1 MLKKTVA
8 KCFAWDRTRE
18 VRRESRAL
26 VVLMVI
32 GGTACG
38 QTDSTSPP
46 PPGSILLTTETSGF
60 LKDDSYELLVDGE
73 SQGTIGANEGVTI
86 EGLDP
91 ATYEVELGGVAEN
104 CVVESVSVLV
114 VPEETADVSLVVVCA
129 YSEPGAYTLRFSR
142 ERPNLDNGAITV
154 CPFGLC
160 PSEEEWDLHV
170 YFSSQ
175 SDPHSVIRQNQST
188 GAEIA
193 HVPGVTLEELTEQDF
208 EAVTFTTDL
217 VGDPFDSGRV
227 ILIRTDL
234 GYVYALGN
242 PTEDTVAQ
250 TLTFDAALIVEP

>member
-8 KCFAWDRTRE
+8 KCFACDRTRE
-18 VRRESRAL
+18 LRRASHAI
-26 VVLMVI
+26 VVLTVI
-32 GGTACG
+32 GGVACG

-46 PPGSILLTTETSGF
+46 PPGSISLTTETSGF

-73 SQGTIGANEGVTI
+73 SQGTIGANEAVTLS
-86 EGLDP
+86 GLDP
-91 ATYEVELGGVAEN
+91 ATYEVELSGVADN
-104 CVVESVSVLV
+104 CSVESVSVPV
-114 VPEETADVSLVVVCA
+114 VPEETADVSLNVVCA
-129 YSEPGAYTLRFSR
+129 YSESGAYTLRFSR
-142 ERPNLDNGAITV
+142 ERPDLDNGAITV

-160 PSEEEWDLHV
+160 PTEEAWDLHV

-193 HVPGVTLEELTEQDF
+193 HVPGVALEDLTEQDF
-208 EAVTFTTDL
+208 EAATFTTDL

-242 PTEDTVAQ
+242 PVEDTVAQ
-250 TLTFDAALIVEP
+250 TLTFDAAMIVEP